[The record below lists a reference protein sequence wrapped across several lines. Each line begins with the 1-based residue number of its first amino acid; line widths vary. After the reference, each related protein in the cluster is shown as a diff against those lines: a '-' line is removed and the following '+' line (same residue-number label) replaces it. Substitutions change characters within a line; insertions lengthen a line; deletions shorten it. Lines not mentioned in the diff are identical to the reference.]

1 MYLLY
6 MNIFMS
12 TSILFYVFTFKLH
25 ENVNIFLL
33 FFCIKLETSDLV
45 RSEDHKHFMIATNR
59 LYDSVILI
67 RDGKILIASLILQ
80 DMPNQEYSWFLLFT

>member
-1 MYLLY
+1 

-25 ENVNIFLL
+25 ENINIFLL
-33 FFCIKLETSDLV
+33 FFCIKLQTSDLV
-45 RSEDHKHFMIATNR
+45 RFEDHKHFMIAANR

-67 RDGKILIASLILQ
+67 RDGKILIVNLILQ
-80 DMPNQEYSWFLLFT
+80 DMPGNQEYSWFLLFI

>member
-6 MNIFMS
+6 MN
-12 TSILFYVFTFKLH
+12 ILFYVFTFKLH

-45 RSEDHKHFMIATNR
+45 SSKDHKHFMIATNR

-67 RDGKILIASLILQ
+67 RDGKILIASLILE
-80 DMPNQEYSWFLLFT
+80 DMPNQEYSWFLLFI